1 MVVRGQRRRGAVVA
15 TAVAGGVAV
24 ALLVSGCS
32 PLTAAYEPQGGR
44 GGRPHSARPVH
55 GTGAVID
62 PGRALATVRGAA
74 AALAREGGA
83 KVATSMETVSGGT
96 RLTIQGTGAYD
107 FARPVGELTV
117 LLPEDATGVAEH
129 RPITEVFTPG
139 GLYMK
144 NRGAGVPADKWVRLD
159 TAALPDGNL
168 LTSGATDPLAAA
180 ELLGGA
186 REVTY
191 MRDERVG
198 GVRVGHYWGTI
209 DLGRAARAAP
219 IRDRG
224 PLAAAAKG
232 FSSGTVAF
240 DVLID
245 EQGRPRELRYRF
257 SVEGGGGDTGDTG
270 AGGGTAADGSADGSG
285 PGSGDGGAATTATAI
300 AAATATAVRSAP
312 AAPPM
317 TVVSTVRLS
326 AFGTGVR
333 VVLPAP
339 GDIYAGK
346 VGSPQK

>member
-15 TAVAGGVAV
+15 PAVAGGVAV

-32 PLTAAYEPQGGR
+32 PVTAAYEPQ

-96 RLTIQGTGAYD
+96 RLTIQGSGVYD

-117 LLPEDATGVAEH
+117 LLPEDAAGAAEH

-209 DLGRAARAAP
+209 DLDRAARAAP
-219 IRDRG
+219 SRDRG

-257 SVEGGGGDTGDTG
+257 SVEGARGDTGDTG
-270 AGGGTAADGSADGSG
+270 AGGGTAADGTADKSG
-285 PGSGDGGAATTATAI
+285 ARSGDGGATTATAI
-300 AAATATAVRSAP
+300 AAATATAVRSSP
-312 AAPPM
+312 AAVPM

-333 VVLPAP
+333 VGLPVP

>member
-1 MVVRGQRRRGAVVA
+1 MVVRGQGRRGAVVA
-15 TAVAGGVAV
+15 AAVAGGVAV

-32 PLTAAYEPQGGR
+32 PMTAAYEPQGGR

-62 PGRALATVRGAA
+62 PGRALAAVRGAA

-83 KVATSMETVSGGT
+83 KVVTSMETVSGGT
-96 RLTIQGTGAYD
+96 RLTIQGSGVYD
-107 FARPVGELTV
+107 FARPIGELTV
-117 LLPEDATGVAEH
+117 LLPEDVAGAAEH

-219 IRDRG
+219 ARDRG

-257 SVEGGGGDTGDTG
+257 SVEGGSGDTG
-270 AGGGTAADGSADGSG
+270 GG
-285 PGSGDGGAATTATAI
+285 ATTATAI
-300 AAATATAVRSAP
+300 AAATATAVRPSP
-312 AAPPM
+312 AATPM
-317 TVVSTVRLS
+317 VVVSTVRLS
-326 AFGTGVR
+326 AFGTGVG
-333 VVLPAP
+333 VVLPVP

>member
-1 MVVRGQRRRGAVVA
+1 MVVRGQGRRGAVVA

-32 PLTAAYEPQGGR
+32 PMTAAYEPQGGR

-83 KVATSMETVSGGT
+83 KVVTSMETVSGGT
-96 RLTIQGTGAYD
+96 RLTIQGSGVYD

-117 LLPEDATGVAEH
+117 LLPEDVAGAAEH
-129 RPITEVFTPG
+129 RPITELFTPG

-219 IRDRG
+219 ARDRG

-257 SVEGGGGDTGDTG
+257 SVEGGGGDTG
-270 AGGGTAADGSADGSG
+270 GG
-285 PGSGDGGAATTATAI
+285 ATTATAI
-300 AAATATAVRSAP
+300 AAATATAVRPSP
-312 AAPPM
+312 AATPM
-317 TVVSTVRLS
+317 VVVSTVRLS

-333 VVLPAP
+333 VVLPVP

>member
-1 MVVRGQRRRGAVVA
+1 MVVRGQGRRGAVAA

-32 PLTAAYEPQGGR
+32 PMTAAYEPQGGR

-83 KVATSMETVSGGT
+83 KVVTSMETVSGGT
-96 RLTIQGTGAYD
+96 RLTIQGSGVYD

-117 LLPEDATGVAEH
+117 LLPEDVAGAAEH

-180 ELLGGA
+180 ALLKGA

-219 IRDRG
+219 ARDRG

-257 SVEGGGGDTGDTG
+257 SVEGGRGDTG
-270 AGGGTAADGSADGSG
+270 GG
-285 PGSGDGGAATTATAI
+285 ATTATAI
-300 AAATATAVRSAP
+300 AAATATAVRPSP
-312 AAPPM
+312 AATPM
-317 TVVSTVRLS
+317 VVVSTVRLS
-326 AFGTGVR
+326 AFGTGVS
-333 VVLPAP
+333 VVLPVP

>member
-32 PLTAAYEPQGGR
+32 PMTAAYEPQAGR
-44 GGRPHSARPVH
+44 AGRPHSARPVH

-83 KVATSMETVSGGT
+83 KVVTSMETVSGGT
-96 RLTIQGTGAYD
+96 RLTIQGSGVYD

-117 LLPEDATGVAEH
+117 LLPEDATGAAEH

-180 ELLGGA
+180 GLLGGA

-219 IRDRG
+219 VRDRG

-245 EQGRPRELRYRF
+245 AQGRPRELRYRF
-257 SVEGGGGDTGDTG
+257 SVESGRGDTGDGG
-270 AGGGTAADGSADGSG
+270 AGGDPAADGSGARSEADGG
-285 PGSGDGGAATTATAI
+285 ATTATAI
-300 AAATATAVRSAP
+300 AAATATAVRPSP
-312 AAPPM
+312 AATPM
-317 TVVSTVRLS
+317 VVVSTVRLS